1 MVALTKKNIAD
12 LINQPANFS
21 NEQLSSLKELANKH
35 PFSGLIN
42 SLLAKAYHINND
54 IKFHSQL
61 EKAAF
66 TISDRLVLYK
76 YIHRPALLEK
86 IKTVI
91 QDNEKEISNSP
102 IKNDDPQLIELE
114 KNILSAAINL
124 SIQKEVELEKE
135 PSKQKKEKK
144 GETSEIDLSKKEMP
158 LLNWLIPL
166 NEQNNKNNILESDQL
181 IDKYISGKKTIEKQ
195 PFFSPIESAKLSIVD
210 SEEFVTETL
219 AEIHVKQGNYPK
231 AIQIYEKLILK
242 FPEKNTFFASRIRF
256 IQEKSNYK

>member
-1 MVALTKKNIAD
+1 MVGLTKSNIAK
-12 LINQPANFS
+12 LIEHPENFS
-21 NEQLSSLKELANKH
+21 EDQLSSLKNLAKQY

-42 SLLAKAYHINND
+42 SLLTKAYHLSND
-54 IKFHSQL
+54 IEYHSQL

-86 IKTVI
+86 IKSVI
-91 QDNEKEISNSP
+91 HDNEQDSSQP
-102 IKNDDPQLIELE
+102 PLKNDDPQLLELE

-124 SIQKEVELEKE
+124 SIQKEVEVNNDKTKQNIE
-135 PSKQKKEKK
+135 PSSKNI
-144 GETSEIDLSKKEMP
+144 EIDFSKKEMP
-158 LLNWLIPL
+158 LLSWLKPL
-166 NEQNNKNNILESDQL
+166 NEQTDKKNKLASDQL
-181 IDKYISGKKTIEKQ
+181 IENYISGKENKEKK
-195 PFFSPIESAKLSIVD
+195 PFFSPIESAKLSLVD
-210 SEEFVTETL
+210 NEEFVTETL

-242 FPEKNTFFASRIRF
+242 FPEKNVFFASRIRF